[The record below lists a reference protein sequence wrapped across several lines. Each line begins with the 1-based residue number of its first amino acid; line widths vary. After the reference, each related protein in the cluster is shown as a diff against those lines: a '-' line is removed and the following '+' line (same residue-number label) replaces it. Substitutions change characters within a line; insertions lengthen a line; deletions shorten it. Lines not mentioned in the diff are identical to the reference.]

1 VVIASIQQLSKVYG
15 KPGSNVRVH
24 ALREID
30 IDFVEGE
37 AVAVCGQSGS
47 GKSTLLNLIG
57 CLDRPTSG
65 RYFLGDTDV
74 AQLDDDQLSEIRGLR
89 IGFVF
94 QNFNLIAQLTIQENI
109 EVPLFYQ
116 GWSPHQRRE
125 KSMELLELVGLTDR
139 RHHRPNELSGGQQQR
154 AAIARSLVN
163 DPLILLADEP
173 TGNLDT
179 ATGERILNVFDEL
192 REQGRTIIMVTHEPH
207 VAARCDRMITLRDG
221 QIYED
226 RRNTPPKSAAPATA
240 IPIG

>member
-1 VVIASIQQLSKVYG
+1 VAIASIQQLSKVYG

-30 IDFVEGE
+30 IEFVEGE

-65 RYFLGDTDV
+65 RYFLGDTNV

-116 GWSPHQRRE
+116 GCPPHQRRE
-125 KSMELLELVGLTDR
+125 KSLQLLETVGLTDR
-139 RHHRPNELSGGQQQR
+139 RHHRPSELSGGQQQR

-179 ATGERILNVFDEL
+179 ATGERILDVFDDL
-192 REQGRTIIMVTHEPH
+192 RAQGRTIIMVTHELH
-207 VAARCDRMITLRDG
+207 VAARCDRVITLRDG
-221 QIYED
+221 QIHED
-226 RRNTPPKSAAPATA
+226 LRNAPPQPAPSAKPT
-240 IPIG
+240 PIG